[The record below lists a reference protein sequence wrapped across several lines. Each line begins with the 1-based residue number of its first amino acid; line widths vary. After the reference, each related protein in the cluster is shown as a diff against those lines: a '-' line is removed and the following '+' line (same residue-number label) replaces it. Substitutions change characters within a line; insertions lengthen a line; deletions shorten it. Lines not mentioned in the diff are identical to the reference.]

1 MKTSELIKLLKRA
14 KYRRIRNGSRH
25 DIWYSPMTNRE
36 FPVTIFPFFLCL
48 FSGKLSFF
56 HLYYIHSPIMAS
68 LLSDIHT
75 LACYRRFY
83 NLPWRSKCGTI
94 RKTVQEEL

>member
-36 FPVTIFPFFLCL
+36 FPVTFFLCL

-56 HLYYIHSPIMAS
+56 HLYYIHSPITTS
-68 LLSDIHT
+68 LLFISFGGAFI
-75 LACYRRFY
+75 
-83 NLPWRSKCGTI
+83 
-94 RKTVQEEL
+94 